1 MRDAIYLLDKV
12 IEIEET
18 QYQITNINF
27 VPNTAV
33 FYIELE
39 SNGEFLN
46 MSLKDISPYIN
57 EQINEKNNYRKKH
70 TNSQTNQR

>member
-1 MRDAIYLLDKV
+1 MRDAIYLLGKSL
-12 IEIEET
+12 EIEET

-27 VPNTAV
+27 VPNTAI
-33 FYIELE
+33 FYVELE

-57 EQINEKNNYRKKH
+57 EQIRSNGSYRKKR
-70 TNSQTNQR
+70 TDS

>member
-1 MRDAIYLLDKV
+1 MRDAIYLLGKV

-18 QYQITNINF
+18 RYQITNINF
-27 VPNTAV
+27 VPNTSI

-39 SNGEFLN
+39 NNGEFLN

-57 EQINEKNNYRKKH
+57 EQINEKNNYRKKYF
-70 TNSQTNQR
+70 NS

>member
-1 MRDAIYLLDKV
+1 MRDAIYLLGKV

-18 QYQITNINF
+18 RYQITNINF
-27 VPNTAV
+27 VPNTSI

-39 SNGEFLN
+39 NNGEFLN

-57 EQINEKNNYRKKH
+57 EQINEKNNYRKKYS
-70 TNSQTNQR
+70 NSHTNQR

>member
-12 IEIEET
+12 IEIEEI